1 MAPKLLGR
9 GTEDAPRESRERNL
23 LPQCRAV
30 VQRSAKR
37 EAGSW
42 SIHMFQEL
50 SLQEYFGCSS
60 TEHRSRHEKLPW
72 RLFRITHRAASCCF
86 PGNTD
91 PGPRARGLAMENGG
105 AGHYSRCPHR
115 SRYLMCGSFGI
126 QKKDL
131 LPSYFAAAALL
142 PADKYIIRSLPH
154 II

>member
-60 TEHRSRHEKLPW
+60 TEHRSRHEKTAVAAVPNKLTE
-72 RLFRITHRAASCCF
+72 RRAAVF
-86 PGNTD
+86 RATRILALVHGVWLWKMVARVITAD
-91 PGPRARGLAMENGG
+91 ALIARG
-105 AGHYSRCPHR
+105 
-115 SRYLMCGSFGI
+115 I
-126 QKKDL
+126 
-131 LPSYFAAAALL
+131 
-142 PADKYIIRSLPH
+142 
-154 II
+154 